1 MKMLFQAWIAL
12 VYFLGILRR
21 VAHSLEVG
29 ARPVFVAGATGYIGR
44 AVVKELISRG
54 VPTIAAVRKEA
65 EVAAVTQSY
74 LLGSTVKELSI
85 VDSAAVDE
93 CFSQTRPGAVI
104 CCAASRNGLPK
115 ESWEVDYG
123 GGKNLL
129 QSLIRHGD
137 EKTSTDMPHYVMLS
151 AFCCG
156 KPRLQFQFA
165 KLKLE
170 EDLREASKE
179 GKGVLSHSIVRPT
192 AYFKSLDGQLEA
204 AKKGSS
210 VMYFGDGT
218 CSANAI
224 GDKDLAKFL
233 VDCAL
238 SPGSIG
244 MVDATRNVGGP
255 DVPAVTKL
263 QQIGMLFD
271 VLKTPEDERKTM
283 SIPVGVFDVLLGVFS
298 FAKKVTETFGAR
310 ELATKCD
317 DAGEIVN
324 IVKYYAT
331 EPMVATGDGEVQ
343 GSMRLSDHFQN
354 LKGGLREVD
363 QYTTTMGVVD
373 LVMKQKYE
381 SSKSVFVGGDEIEG

>member
-1 MKMLFQAWIAL
+1 MLFQVSL
-12 VYFLGILRR
+12 VCLLFR
-21 VAHSLEVG
+21 VVHSLNVG
-29 ARPVFVAGATGYIGR
+29 ARPVIVAGATGYIGR
-44 AVVKELISRG
+44 AVVKELASRG

-65 EVAAVTQSY
+65 DIAEGTRTY
-74 LLGSTVKELSI
+74 LLGSEVRELSI
-85 VDSAAVDE
+85 VDPAAVDE
-93 CFSQTRPGAVI
+93 CFSQTRPVAVI
-104 CCAASRNGLPK
+104 CCAASRNGLPA
-115 ESWEVDYG
+115 ESWQVDYG

-129 QSLIRHGD
+129 ESLIRHGD
-137 EKTSTDMPHYVMLS
+137 KMTGTDMPHYVMLS

-170 EDLREASKE
+170 EDLREASKG
-179 GKGVLSHSIVRPT
+179 GKVSHSIVRPT

-224 GDKDLAKFL
+224 GDIDLAKFL

-238 SPGSIG
+238 SPGSLG

-283 SIPVGVFDVLLGVFS
+283 SIPVGVFDVLLGLFS
-298 FAKKVTETFGAR
+298 FAKKITETIGAR

-381 SSKSVFVGGDEIEG
+381 SSKSVFVGGDKVEG